1 MSFFDKY
8 FFGYLPKK
16 TKDIVRL
23 ICLLVLL
30 FLIFEIAIT
39 FIFIVFIIGILSR
52 ILMYFFK

>member
-23 ICLLVLL
+23 ISLLVLL

-39 FIFIVFIIGILSR
+39 FIFIVFVIGILSR
-52 ILMYFFK
+52 ILMFF